1 MILQSEAMALLWR
14 RRWVICVV
22 FLTTAVVNF
31 LILYSRTP
39 QFEAESVLR
48 FRPQEAPT
56 VQTRGV
62 QGLSLYD
69 PFGLPVI
76 RQLILDPGYDEEVR
90 ERLRAVDSTLLSSW
104 NRTSLHLSPAEKADE
119 SFLSFRFSAQQPGH
133 ARPILEA
140 AVETLIEH
148 SKRHFESGV
157 ESGRARLQSKL
168 ARSEE
173 ELRRLQDSIRELRS
187 RAQLPPDAEGVNTYR
202 TALLESLAA
211 LELRRVEVEGE
222 LVEVTHQQKRISDR
236 LVPSENSPDLSTWL
250 LRLEGTP
257 AMPLVEAVVT
267 QLIESELNLV
277 RLEGAYSKRHPE
289 VQAAQSQLEVNE
301 RAFSAL
307 LDGDS
312 PTGQYLRAAL
322 SRATNVSEDQI
333 WSHEAKRVALQ
344 RRFEALTELHDDKQS
359 RLAHLRAFEGD
370 LLERENARLDLRE
383 LCAELQKSE
392 RDLDLLTHL
401 TPQVLQLFRSPAQA
415 APIQR
420 RPSHFGVLVLL
431 FSAILSVGVG
441 YLVDWIDPRVRDVPT
456 LRRRS
461 GVPCLA
467 VLPRFRSGQIG
478 QLQSESSGR
487 SLEAFHGLA
496 SQVSVR
502 LGGQRVLLVTGT
514 DDGVG
519 TSFVSEHLARATA
532 RLGLRT
538 LLIDGDLANPVQHL
552 RFGVPVTP
560 GLSNWV
566 CENLEERSE
575 ALHSSLRSLRDRAEP
590 QTLRLRPEELPAL
603 RADGLQRV
611 APAGALATVVRATR
625 FERLSVVTAGGGV
638 EHPGSLLGSGRMG
651 RFLEEARR
659 QFPMIIVDS
668 SSLARTANAQLL
680 SRGVDGVLLVARA
693 GKTPSTGL
701 SCDVQ
706 ALLSVEAPLLGTV
719 LNGCD
724 QSLRLRTA
732 GIEEPKEVSRA
743 YA

>member
-1 MILQSEAMALLWR
+1 MATPANGQGTSARDRLPPQNLEAEQATVGAILIDRDAVARVSEL
-14 RRWVICVV
+14 
-22 FLTTAVVNF
+22 LTTDDFYREAHRRVYDVAVHLF
-31 LILYSRTP
+31 D
-39 QFEAESVLR
+39 QG
-48 FRPQEAPT
+48 QEIDLVT
-56 VQTRGV
+56 V
-62 QGLSLYD
+62 
-69 PFGLPVI
+69 
-76 RQLILDPGYDEEVR
+76 
-90 ERLRAVDSTLLSSW
+90 A
-104 NRTSLHLSPAEKADE
+104 
-119 SFLSFRFSAQQPGH
+119 
-133 ARPILEA
+133 
-140 AVETLIEH
+140 
-148 SKRHFESGV
+148 
-157 ESGRARLQSKL
+157 
-168 ARSEE
+168 E
-173 ELRRLQDSIRELRS
+173 ELRRREHLDSV
-187 RAQLPPDAEGVNTYR
+187 G
-202 TALLESLAA
+202 
-211 LELRRVEVEGE
+211 G
-222 LVEVTHQQKRISDR
+222 
-236 LVPSENSPDLSTWL
+236 
-250 LRLEGTP
+250 
-257 AMPLVEAVVT
+257 PLYLT

-519 TSFVSEHLARATA
+519 TRFVSEHLARATA

-538 LLIDGDLANPVQHL
+538 LLIDGDLANPVQQL
-552 RFGVPVTP
+552 RVGVTVTP

-566 CENLEERSE
+566 C
-575 ALHSSLRSLRDRAEP
+575 
-590 QTLRLRPEELPAL
+590 
-603 RADGLQRV
+603 
-611 APAGALATVVRATR
+611 
-625 FERLSVVTAGGGV
+625 
-638 EHPGSLLGSGRMG
+638 
-651 RFLEEARR
+651 
-659 QFPMIIVDS
+659 
-668 SSLARTANAQLL
+668 
-680 SRGVDGVLLVARA
+680 
-693 GKTPSTGL
+693 
-701 SCDVQ
+701 
-706 ALLSVEAPLLGTV
+706 
-719 LNGCD
+719 
-724 QSLRLRTA
+724 
-732 GIEEPKEVSRA
+732 
-743 YA
+743 